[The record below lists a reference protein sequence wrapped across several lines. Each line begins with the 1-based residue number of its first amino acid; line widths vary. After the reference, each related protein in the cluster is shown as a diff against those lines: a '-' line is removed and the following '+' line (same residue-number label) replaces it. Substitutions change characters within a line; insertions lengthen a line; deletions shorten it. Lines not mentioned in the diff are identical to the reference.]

1 MDGWMESVNEGR
13 EVCPGTWSFLTR
25 PYTYTHTHSVC
36 VDNNNKSMKM
46 FHVGGLLFFLYIPR
60 RPSNF
65 SLSSASVGTS
75 QKKIKYK

>member
-1 MDGWMESVNEGR
+1 MDGKCKRGEGGVSWNMELSNASIHV
-13 EVCPGTWSFLTR
+13 
-25 PYTYTHTHSVC
+25 YTHTHSVC

-75 QKKIKYK
+75 QKIK